1 MIFSVRRSSATL
13 LVCLSML
20 LISSCSAQQQGQ
32 SDDFT
37 LQSVTGPVSL
47 SDLRGQIVLL
57 FFGYTH
63 CPDVCPATMNNVAS
77 ALRQL
82 DTTDA
87 KRVKVL
93 FVTVDPERDSAEHL
107 AKYLSFFNPDF
118 IGLTG
123 SPQAIKKTTA
133 QYDVELFIEGDN
145 KSDSYEVIHSSLLF
159 LINGDGKI
167 ADVMSHHTEP
177 DDIAIALRKWLNLLP
192 LANAKSSD

>member
-1 MIFSVRRSSATL
+1 MIFSIRRFNITLFVCFTL
-13 LVCLSML
+13 LFVAAC
-20 LISSCSAQQQGQ
+20 SSEQKNQ

-37 LQSVTGPVSL
+37 LQSVSGPVAL
-47 SDLRGQIVLL
+47 SDFRGQIVLL

-82 DTTDA
+82 DVTDA

-107 AKYLSFFNPDF
+107 AEYLSFFDPGF

-123 SPQAIKKTTA
+123 TPEAIKKATSL
-133 QYDVELFIEGDN
+133 YDVEFFVEGE
-145 KSDSYEVIHSSLLF
+145 KTSDSYEVIHSSLLF
-159 LINGDGKI
+159 LISGEGKVSDI
-167 ADVMSHHTEP
+167 MSHHTEP
-177 DDIAIALRKWLNLLP
+177 DDIAIALRKWLNSLHEVSV
-192 LANAKSSD
+192 K